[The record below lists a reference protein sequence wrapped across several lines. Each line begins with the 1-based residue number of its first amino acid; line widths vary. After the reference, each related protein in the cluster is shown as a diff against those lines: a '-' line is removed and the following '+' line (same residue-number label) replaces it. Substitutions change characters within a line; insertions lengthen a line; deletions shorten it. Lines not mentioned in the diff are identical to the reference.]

1 MIKHHALPALAVLA
15 SLALAPLSGASAV
28 SSPLTLSALRD
39 IVGVGSP
46 KLAPD
51 GKSIVLTVSHV
62 DFKANRNTTQLELV
76 EIASGAR
83 RQITFD
89 RKGVADPSWSPSGD
103 RIAFLAEDNDK
114 TQLYVLDLRGGDARK
129 VTSQIGGIDQYA
141 WRPDGNAFAFVATD
155 EAPKKKLPAKN
166 RDAFVVT
173 NNDYLA
179 KAAAMPT
186 HLYTI
191 DATGGTSKR
200 ITRGAWSV
208 ATGEATSA
216 ISWSADGT
224 KIAFTK
230 APNAILNDADSA
242 TVQTV
247 DVASGTVSAVS
258 AHTDHERDPLY
269 SPDGS
274 KIAYTYSAGDNQI
287 NLTEAFVT
295 TPGSGNGTSVSHAY
309 DRPVGDFAWRP
320 DSSGLVFLTSDHT
333 QRVLVDAP
341 LNGTP
346 KKIDTGALSV
356 SSQLENA
363 IAKDGTIVFTGT
375 TANRPSDVYVL
386 APGGTPRQLT
396 HYNDA
401 TAALALGTVEP
412 LDFTTDDGMQGDATL
427 TYPVGYTTGKAYPLV
442 VLIHGGPTASSLQTF
457 DRLGQLMAARGWF
470 VLQPNYRGSDNLGL
484 AYQRAIL
491 YHAADGPGRDI
502 MSALAAAQKKVNV
515 DPKRIGVSGW
525 SYGGIMTGWMITHY
539 HVWRAAMSGAGVH
552 DWILDYAVADDL
564 NSDRE
569 LFHGSPFVGKNRA
582 EYLAQSPLTFA
593 KNVTTPLL
601 ILSDVGDARVPI
613 VEGYEF
619 FHALRD
625 MHKPVTMFAYP
636 IAGHFPR
643 DPVHADDLYGRWVD
657 YFATSF
663 K

>member
-1 MIKHHALPALAVLA
+1 MIVRRALPALMLFA
-15 SLALAPLSGASAV
+15 SLTLAPHTGASAA
-28 SSPLTLSALRD
+28 SSPLTLAGLRD

-46 KLAPD
+46 KLSPD
-51 GKSIVLTVSHV
+51 GKTAIVTVSHTE
-62 DFKANRNTTQLELV
+62 FKANKNDTQIELIDV
-76 EIASGAR
+76 STGAR
-83 RQITFD
+83 RQLTYD
-89 RKGVADPSWSPSGD
+89 RKGIGDPTWSPSGD
-103 RIAFLAEDNDK
+103 RIAFLAEESGVA
-114 TQLYVLDLRGGDARK
+114 QLFVLDLRGGEARK
-129 VTSQIGGIDQYA
+129 VTGEAAGVDQYA
-141 WRPDGNAFAFVATD
+141 WRPDGSAFAFVATD
-155 EAPKKKLPAKN
+155 AAPKKKLPDKN

-173 NNDYLA
+173 NNDYLK
-179 KAAAMPT
+179 KAAARPA

-191 DATGGTSKR
+191 DAAGGTAKR
-200 ITRGAWSV
+200 LTHGTWSV
-208 ATGEATSA
+208 ATGEATSS
-216 ISWSADGT
+216 ISWSADGS

-230 APNAILNDADSA
+230 APNAILNDVDGA

-247 DVASGTVSAVS
+247 DLATGTLAPIS
-258 AHTDHERDPLY
+258 AHTNHERDPIY
-269 SPDGS
+269 SPDGT
-274 KIAYTYSAGDNQI
+274 KVAYTYSSGDNQV

-295 TPGSGNGTSVSHAY
+295 TPGGGNGTAVSHAY

-320 DSSGLVFLTSDHT
+320 DSSGIVFATADHT

-346 KKIDTGALSV
+346 KKIDTGNISV
-356 SSQLENA
+356 GSQLDGE
-363 IAKDGTIVFTGT
+363 IAKDGTIVFNGT
-375 TANRPSDVYVL
+375 TPNRPSEVYVL
-386 APGGTPRQLT
+386 APGGVPRQLT

-401 TAALALGTVEP
+401 TAALALGNVEA

-427 TYPVGYTTGKAYPLV
+427 TYPVGYTVGKSYPLM
-442 VLIHGGPTASSLQTF
+442 VLIHGGPTAASIQSF

-502 MSALAAAQKKVNV
+502 MAALAAAQKKVSV
-515 DPKRIGVSGW
+515 DPKRIGISGW
-525 SYGGIMTGWMITHY
+525 SYGGIMTGWMIAHY

-569 LFHGSPFVGKNRA
+569 LFHGSPFVGNNKA

-593 KNVTTPLL
+593 KDVTTPLL

-613 VEGYEF
+613 VEGYEL

-625 MHKPVTMFAYP
+625 MHKPVQMYAYP

-643 DPVHADDLYGRWVD
+643 DPVHVEDLYGRWVD